1 MKEFE
6 MNIGKKV
13 EKNSFKPFKSGSKIN
28 TVNGVVNHPILNIP
42 AYTFEEDV
50 SIVECRRC
58 ITLK

>member
-13 EKNSFKPFKSGSKIN
+13 EKKSSKPFKSGSRVN
-28 TVNGVVNHPILNIP
+28 TTNGVINHPILNIP

-50 SIVECRRC
+50 SIVECRKCRR
-58 ITLK
+58 LK